1 MGEKIIDPFNQL
13 LNKINRELTREN
25 LQSLVHICGK
35 HVSAGEK
42 EKIEC
47 GLDLFKYLQQRGI
60 ISHDKVGNLW
70 KFMAKMLPPRAD
82 IVRLVNDY
90 IKKEYHTNDVRSVLQ
105 DLSESYEQFNNP
117 AFSSSAPAPQDTN
130 REMKIDTECMY
141 CVCRKP
147 PSRYACLGFIGI
159 SVFIFIVVAIVV
171 WYTEAPKDPHPYIIG
186 AAIVL
191 FLFVIGCC
199 LWPKCKSC
207 HRRGYTNIINSTLQ
221 LAESGERT
229 VISET
234 VRVVSAQPRA
244 HNNEF
249 GCASSADSV
258 GISVRV
264 GGTSFS
270 SAEVVE

>member
-70 KFMAKMLPPRAD
+70 KFMAKMLPQRAD

-90 IKKEYHTNDVRSVLQ
+90 IKKEYHTNDERSVLQ
-105 DLSESYEQFNNP
+105 DLTESYEQFNNP
-117 AFSSSAPAPQDTN
+117 AFSSSAPQDTN
-130 REMKIDTECMY
+130 HEMKIDTECMY

-147 PSRYACLGFIGI
+147 PSCYACLGFIGI
-159 SVFIFIVVAIVV
+159 SVSIFIVVARGVATGGVQGVSHPPNVV
-171 WYTEAPKDPHPYIIG
+171 LVGKRGPLSANFCSG
-186 AAIVL
+186 
-191 FLFVIGCC
+191 
-199 LWPKCKSC
+199 SC
-207 HRRGYTNIINSTLQ
+207 QEKMSD
-221 LAESGERT
+221 RT
-229 VISET
+229 
-234 VRVVSAQPRA
+234 P
-244 HNNEF
+244 
-249 GCASSADSV
+249 
-258 GISVRV
+258 
-264 GGTSFS
+264 
-270 SAEVVE
+270 